1 MSLRRTLASL
11 AVLLTAALLPTA
23 ASTTAATATAGTP
36 SSELPAAQQV
46 PAIATVGPLFH
57 NGLNQPHSCTASVL
71 LSPRHDLILTA
82 AHCVAG
88 SGAGLLFAPGYDRG
102 ATPYGV
108 WTVNEAYVD
117 PSWLR
122 NQDPQHDY
130 AILRLARQ
138 QLAGRSVGVQ
148 DLVGGGNLIALA
160 PEPGRRLTV
169 PAYPAGLNDRPIDCA
184 VRDYDTGGYPSFDCA
199 GYVGGT
205 SGAPWLIRTPSRAV
219 SLVAGVI
226 GGLHQGGCVD
236 YTSYSSAFTLDSY
249 RLWLRASVGAPPD
262 LLPTPGSDGC

>member
-1 MSLRRTLASL
+1 MSLRRTLAAL
-11 AVLLTAALLPTA
+11 TVLLTAALLPNVAGAT
-23 ASTTAATATAGTP
+23 ASTPA
-36 SSELPAAQQV
+36 ELPVAQQV
-46 PAIATVGPLFH
+46 PGLPTVGPLFGH
-57 NGLNQPHSCTASVL
+57 GLNRPHSCTASVL

-82 AHCVAG
+82 AHCVSG
-88 SGAGLLFAPGYDRG
+88 TGAGWQFVPGYDRG

-108 WTVNEAYVD
+108 WTVSQAYVD

-130 AILRLARQ
+130 AVLRLARQ

-148 DLVGGGNLIALA
+148 DVVGGGNVIALA
-160 PEPGRRLTV
+160 PRPGQRLTV
-169 PAYPAGLNDRPIDCA
+169 PAYPAGIDDRPIDCA
-184 VRDYDTGGYPSFDCA
+184 VTDYDTGGYPSFDCA

-205 SGAPWLIRTPSRAV
+205 SGAPWLIATPSRAV

-236 YTSYSSAFTLDSY
+236 YTSYSSAFSPDTY

-262 LLPTPGSDGC
+262 MLPAAGPDGC